1 MNIDANEDAE
11 LPAAAARVWAAV
23 QPSEVGSVGVN
34 DITDH
39 AFMSRQ
45 PAPVVPTA
53 SHTSQAPIYFDDP
66 QPNQTDR
73 QRLCD
78 ARCTR
83 RPGDVLRLRSSL
95 STFTPSPLLSICIYL
110 YSTADGVHAMCRRMA
125 LGSPMGLGTQSQ
137 YL

>member
-1 MNIDANEDAE
+1 MGRSLRQLEMNIDANEDAE

-23 QPSEVGSVGVN
+23 QPSAVGSVGVN

-39 AFMSRQ
+39 ALMSRQ

-78 ARCTR
+78 AALVALVTCSVSA
-83 RPGDVLRLRSSL
+83 PLYLHLLRLRSSL
-95 STFTPSPLLSICIYL
+95 SAFIYTVPPMVSMRRHRTPWLRY
-110 YSTADGVHAMCRRMA
+110 
-125 LGSPMGLGTQSQ
+125 Q
-137 YL
+137 